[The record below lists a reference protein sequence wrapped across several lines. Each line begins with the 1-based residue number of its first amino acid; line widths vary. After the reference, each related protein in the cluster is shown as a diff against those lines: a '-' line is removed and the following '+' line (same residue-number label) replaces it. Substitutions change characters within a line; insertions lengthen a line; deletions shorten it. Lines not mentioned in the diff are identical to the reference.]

1 VNVFRVHGID
11 ASEKVV
17 VRRQLRRSQ
26 VLAFFKA
33 LPPSLI
39 GMEACATAHYWAREL
54 TKLGHTVRLMPAKD
68 VKGLRQAQQERCRR
82 CRGDLRGGATSD
94 HAFCADQITRAAGP
108 VDAAS
113 RACSCLGPISG
124 SHQDSGHSGCIARR
138 QVSKRKQAGYMAAP
152 RRFAK
157 KSDFSLA
164 PRALS
169 IHGPK
174 CQFAAVQRYRYCRWN
189 TGRSVDVA
197 DTDGP
202 DPKPTW
208 LERGMS
214 GRDVWRRVPP
224 APVLDIDIHAELPP
238 ASLGSQLTWP
248 IRNHVSQLC
257 QSLSTACKTR
267 QRELEQG
274 NSPPP
279 LSA

>member
-113 RACSCLGPISG
+113 RARSFDAPADPGDQRLASASAPSLVCYGG
-124 SHQDSGHSGCIARR
+124 
-138 QVSKRKQAGYMAAP
+138 KR
-152 RRFAK
+152 
-157 KSDFSLA
+157 
-164 PRALS
+164 
-169 IHGPK
+169 
-174 CQFAAVQRYRYCRWN
+174 
-189 TGRSVDVA
+189 
-197 DTDGP
+197 
-202 DPKPTW
+202 
-208 LERGMS
+208 ERG
-214 GRDVWRRVPP
+214 
-224 APVLDIDIHAELPP
+224 
-238 ASLGSQLTWP
+238 GSRSCW
-248 IRNHVSQLC
+248 
-257 QSLSTACKTR
+257 QSLRAMRMSACRLTLTR
-267 QRELEQG
+267 
-274 NSPPP
+274 S
-279 LSA
+279 